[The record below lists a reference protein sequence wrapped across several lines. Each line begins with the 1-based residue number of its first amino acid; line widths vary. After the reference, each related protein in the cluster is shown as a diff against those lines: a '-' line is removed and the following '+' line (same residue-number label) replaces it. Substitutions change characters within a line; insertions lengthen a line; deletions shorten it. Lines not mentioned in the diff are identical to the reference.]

1 MPTKRKK
8 TAETVEDQRVIGAS
22 AHPAARRLQSSRTR
36 RIDSVAEMMAKEDAR
51 LMARASA
58 RALRRGLH

>member
-8 TAETVEDQRVIGAS
+8 PAETIEDHCVMGVS
-22 AHPAARRLQSSRTR
+22 AKRAAPRSQSPRTR
-36 RIDSVAEMMAKEDAR
+36 RIDSFAEMMAKEDAR